1 MNPFEDMIRELRE
14 LQAIA
19 TPEAIKEEP
28 EAAARMFKSMTE
40 LFIAATTVI
49 QATPRENLPAAEM
62 GKFME
67 TALMVMLDHS

>member
-1 MNPFEDMIRELRE
+1 MNPFEDMVRELRE

-19 TPEAIKEEP
+19 TPEAIKEDP
-28 EAAARMFKSMTE
+28 EATAKMFKSMTE

-49 QATPRENLPAAEM
+49 QAIPRENLPPAEM
-62 GKFME
+62 AKFME